1 MKFSLPA
8 KTAAPAPT
16 ESPMDLQALTG
27 SVHFHCGIICKIW
40 AHSSNFQLIQII
52 SQPTLQE
59 QLSPAA
65 PGNHMTS
72 FALYQPQDFL
82 FSTEF
87 CSSLHAL
94 DTGDSIF
101 ARRLKSAGI

>member
-27 SVHFHCGIICKIW
+27 NVHFHCGIICKIW
-40 AHSSNFQLIQII
+40 AHSCNFQLIQII

-72 FALYQPQDFL
+72 FALHQPQDFL
-82 FSTEF
+82 CFP
-87 CSSLHAL
+87 LN
-94 DTGDSIF
+94 
-101 ARRLKSAGI
+101 SAPPFTLLTRGTQFLQEG